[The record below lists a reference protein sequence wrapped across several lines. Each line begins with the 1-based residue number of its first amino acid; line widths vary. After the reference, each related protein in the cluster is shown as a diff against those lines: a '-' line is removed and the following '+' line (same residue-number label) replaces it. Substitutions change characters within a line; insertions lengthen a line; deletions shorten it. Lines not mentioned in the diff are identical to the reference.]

1 MIKVDTSCILI
12 IGIITNNLKFSS
24 QTNFTPLQR
33 PFIITQNICRT
44 YFVLRARSEVG
55 DTLFGTMS
63 KGFIIPFKDF
73 PVKKTKNQILLIRNP
88 EETKLQKHSTSVQL
102 HYFCVCHK
110 DR

>member
-1 MIKVDTSCILI
+1 MVKVDASCRLI
-12 IGIITNNLKFSS
+12 IGIITNNLKISS
-24 QTNFTPLQR
+24 QTYFTPSQR
-33 PFIITQNICRT
+33 PFIIMQNICST

-63 KGFIIPFKDF
+63 KGFTIPFKDF

-102 HYFCVCHK
+102 HCFCVCHK
-110 DR
+110 ER